1 MNDYIMNKEEWK
13 DIKGYEGRY
22 RISNHGRIYSIL
34 TNIIR
39 KQRLNKGYP
48 TIKLNVNN
56 KEKTFFVHRLVAL
69 HFVEN
74 TEEKPEV
81 NHIDENK
88 ENNHYTNLMWC
99 TPKEN
104 SNWGTRRERVSSTL
118 KLFHMR
124 PFSLKQRPKIKVV
137 NLRKGRK
144 RIIKSDSTRYVEKR
158 VEYSTGFYGSKE
170 VYVVDK
176 KTGEIIDRFASIK
189 AAARFYGLRQSN
201 ISDVCAGRVK
211 TTGGYN
217 FKFVS

>member
-1 MNDYIMNKEEWK
+1 MNNNTEEEKWK
-13 DIKGYEGRY
+13 DITGYEGRY
-22 RISNHGRIYSIL
+22 KISNQGRVYSDV

-39 KQRLNKGYP
+39 KQRLSKGYP
-48 TIKLNVNN
+48 VINLTFNG
-56 KEKTFFVHRLVAL
+56 KERTFSVHRLVAL

-74 TEEKPEV
+74 SEDKPEV

-104 SNWGTRRERVSSTL
+104 SNWGTRRERVSNTL
-118 KLFHMR
+118 KLNNIR

-137 NLRKGRK
+137 NLIKPK
-144 RIIKSDSTRYVEKR
+144 REYKKR
-158 VEYSTGFYGSKE
+158 DKYNRIVVYKNGAFNSKE
-170 VYVVDK
+170 IYAIDK
-176 KTGEIIDRFASIK
+176 CTDEIIYRFVSVN
-189 AAARFYGLRQSN
+189 AAARFFGLRQSN

-211 TTGGYN
+211 TTGGYK